1 MAVRRRYHFH
11 FPGVV
16 YVFITVLLAVGAFNS
31 QNNLLFWAFGFALAI
46 LVVSGAISG
55 AMLMGVTVEREP
67 TAPAVAGEPV
77 QIRYRVH
84 NRNRLIPI
92 FALHIEELR
101 PPAARPPR
109 RRRRRGRGEPSAPQA
124 SDWGGRLS
132 PVRGFVAHVG
142 PGQTVLCDAPGRA
155 LRRGVATLTRF
166 RVQTTFPFGL
176 VRKSVEFSQKRTI
189 LIRPR
194 IEPPPDRR
202 IVAAPQRQARGLTR
216 PSVRTGDGTEF
227 FALREYSPGDSLR
240 TVAWKPSARLEKLHV
255 RQNSAL
261 LPDRI
266 WIGVHAP
273 SGSEEQRAERALGLA
288 AGLVD
293 EAIRREIEVG
303 LLIPAANVRI
313 APRAGAAQR
322 ERLMDELALAML
334 SSTAPDPVRVA
345 ERTVVVDAAPSG
357 GGLWPAHALHVSAPG
372 AAQGD
377 AP

>member
-1 MAVRRRYHFH
+1 MIARRRYHFH
-11 FPGVV
+11 FPGVI
-16 YVFITVLLAVGAFNS
+16 YVFITILLAVGAFNS

-46 LVVSGAISG
+46 LIVSGAISG
-55 AMLMGVTVEREP
+55 AMLMGVTIEREP
-67 TAPAVAGEPV
+67 TAPAAAGEPIL
-77 QIRYRVH
+77 IRYRVH
-84 NRNRLIPI
+84 NRNRFIPI

-109 RRRRRGRGEPSAPQA
+109 KRRWRRPSAPPPPQQ

-132 PVRGFVAHVG
+132 PIRGFVTHVG

-155 LRRGVATLTRF
+155 LRRGVATLALV

-176 VRKSVEFSQKRTI
+176 VRKSVEFAQKRTI

-261 LPDRI
+261 LPDRV

-273 SGSEEQRAERALGLA
+273 AGSDEQRAERALGLA
-288 AGLVD
+288 AGLIE
-293 EAIRREIEVG
+293 EAIRRDIEVG
-303 LLIPAANVRI
+303 LLIPAADLRV

-322 ERLMDELALAML
+322 ERLMDELALAVL
-334 SSTAPDPVRVA
+334 SSGSPEPVRVA
-345 ERTVVVDAAPSG
+345 ERTVVVDAAASG
-357 GGLWPAHALHVSAPG
+357 PGLWPAHALHVSAPG
-372 AAQGD
+372 AAGGKS
-377 AP
+377 P